1 METSRNR
8 TEERGSTMVIVALLV
23 AAVAMLSLT
32 LLSTLRSSQQ
42 ENQGSRESLSAL
54 YACEAGLSAGVRSLA
69 TGGSGDLGSQNA
81 PVAFGEQSYW
91 VVSTPMGDGRTSLRS
106 VGRDDGARMGVEVVV
121 QPDPSGFFRW
131 AAFGEELLHMD
142 ANSRTDSYDSTV
154 NPGSSSYSSQQV
166 NGSGSNAYANTD
178 GDVGSNGN
186 ITMDS
191 NIGVWGDAHPGP
203 SGTVTGSQSGDPNIS
218 GSTTPLATSV
228 ELPDVI
234 VPSITSSGPYMPLG
248 NTILSSGS
256 YHFTDLQVYTN
267 KTMTIHGPATVV
279 CDNFK
284 LKSGA
289 SLVVDAT
296 DGPVKF
302 YVINDFVLNSNTQVY
317 STTYSPL
324 DVAFNLLSDNILDP
338 GIDVTF
344 DEDLVDFDSG
354 SKLYGT
360 IFAPSAEVTI
370 DSNFEQFGSLVARR
384 SYLYSDARIHYD
396 ERLATVSQEGQNVF
410 TTLCWRVVPVP

>member
-1 METSRNR
+1 MDTSRNK
-8 TEERGSTMVIVALLV
+8 RGSTMVIVALLV

-54 YACEAGLSAGVRSLA
+54 YACEAGLSAAVRSLA
-69 TGGSGDLGSQNA
+69 TGGSGDLGTQYA
-81 PVAFGEQSYW
+81 PVDYGEQSYW
-91 VVSTPMGDGRTSLRS
+91 VVSTPMGAGRTSLRS
-106 VGRDDGARMGVEVVV
+106 VGRDDRARMGVEVVV
-121 QPDPSGFFRW
+121 QPDADSFFRW

-142 ANSRTDSYDSTV
+142 SNARTDSYDSSV
-154 NPGSSSYSSQQV
+154 NPGQNSYPDQAV
-166 NGSGSNAYANTD
+166 NGSGSNQYANTN

-203 SGTVTGSQSGDPNIS
+203 TGSVTGSQSGDPNIS
-218 GSTTPLATSV
+218 GATTPLASTV

-234 VPSITSSGPYMPLG
+234 VPSITSSGDYLVASNG
-248 NTILSSGS
+248 ITLASGGHHFANFEVGTAKTLTI
-256 YHFTDLQVYTN
+256 N
-267 KTMTIHGPATVV
+267 GPATIV

-284 LKSGA
+284 LKSG
-289 SLVVDAT
+289 SKVIVNAT
-296 DGPVKF
+296 NGPVRF
-302 YVINDFVLNSNTQVY
+302 YVLNDFVLNSNTKIY

-338 GIDVTF
+338 GVDVTF

-354 SKLYGT
+354 SMLYGT
-360 IFAPSAEVTI
+360 IFAPSAEITI

-384 SYLYSDARIHYD
+384 TYLYSDAQIHYD
-396 ERLATVSQEGQNVF
+396 ELLATVSQEAQNIF